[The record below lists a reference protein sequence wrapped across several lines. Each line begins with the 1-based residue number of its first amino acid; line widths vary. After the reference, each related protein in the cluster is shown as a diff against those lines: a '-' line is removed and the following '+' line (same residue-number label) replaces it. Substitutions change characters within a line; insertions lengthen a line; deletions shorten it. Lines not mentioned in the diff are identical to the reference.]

1 MAEEKE
7 FRHIVR
13 VVNVDLDGN
22 KPIAHA
28 LIKIKGISFMFA
40 NAICHTA
47 NVNGTIRT
55 GYLSED
61 EVKRLNEAIKNP
73 SKHTIPVWMFNR
85 RRDYEDGSDKH
96 VITSDL
102 MFTKE
107 GDLKRLKRIKSYRGL
122 RHAWGLPVRGQRTR
136 SNFRKN
142 KGKVSGV
149 TKRAQRAQ
157 TSVRK

>member
-40 NAICHTA
+40 NAICHAA
-47 NVNGTIRT
+47 NVNGNAKT

-61 EVKRLNEAIKNP
+61 EVKRLNEVIKNP
-73 SKHTIPVWMFNR
+73 SKYTIPVWMFNR

-102 MFTKE
+102 MFTKD

-157 TSVRK
+157 ATTRK